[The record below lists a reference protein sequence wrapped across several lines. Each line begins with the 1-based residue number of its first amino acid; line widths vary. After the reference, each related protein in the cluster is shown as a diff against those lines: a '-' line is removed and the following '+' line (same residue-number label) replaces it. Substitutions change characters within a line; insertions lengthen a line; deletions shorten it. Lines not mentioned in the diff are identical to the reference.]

1 MENVEEE
8 EGRVQGPGG
17 PEEEVG
23 RGRAGGGGAGGG
35 GGGQGQGLEGGR
47 PHAALQMTV
56 STTKVFSKWRMALQF
71 SAPRLLMPG
80 RTGKTQ

>member
-23 RGRAGGGGAGGG
+23 RGRAWAAREEEEQVVEEEGRGRARRGAG
-35 GGGQGQGLEGGR
+35 LTR
-47 PHAALQMTV
+47 PC
-56 STTKVFSKWRMALQF
+56 R
-71 SAPRLLMPG
+71 
-80 RTGKTQ
+80 